1 MQLLLGAGSGRC
13 VSVFLGEALDAA
25 GSVNE
30 LLLAGKE
37 RMATGADFDVQSV
50 AFNRG
55 TRLKIMATSAVY
67 GYGMIVGMN
76 TGLHEISS
84 LSRPVCA
91 AELRERHTAA
101 SLGREELLI
110 ITGARSSAKSTG

>member
-37 RMATGADFDVQSV
+37 RMAIGADFDVQSV

-55 TRLKIMATSAVY
+55 TRLKIVATSAVY

-91 AELRERHTAA
+91 AELRVHTAA